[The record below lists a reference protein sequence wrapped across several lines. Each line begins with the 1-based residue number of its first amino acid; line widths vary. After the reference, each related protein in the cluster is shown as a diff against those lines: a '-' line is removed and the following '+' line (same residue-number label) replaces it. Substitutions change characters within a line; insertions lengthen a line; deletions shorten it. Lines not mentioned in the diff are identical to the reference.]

1 MLILASQSPQRKKI
15 LKDLGIKFTAV
26 PAHIDE
32 HHSGLSRPHSI
43 AKTIAFRKA
52 EAVGKKHPKDWVIG
66 CDTIVVLRNGKIAV
80 KPKNRA
86 DAKNT
91 IKAYRDS
98 YCDVYSGLAVLN
110 TSLKKKLVGFE
121 KTRIYFRDFTDD
133 EMEKYLDSD
142 DWKERSGSMTI
153 EGRGGKWI
161 KKMEGCYWNVVGLPV
176 NLLKEFLS
184 LAGGH

>member
-15 LKDLGIKFTAV
+15 LKDLGIKFISV
-26 PAHIDE
+26 PSHVDE
-32 HHSGLSRPHSI
+32 THDGLKKPYAI
-43 AKTIAFRKA
+43 AKNLAYKKAYEIACRY
-52 EAVGKKHPKDWVIG
+52 PDDWVLG
-66 CDTIVVLRNGKIAV
+66 CDTLVVLKDGRIAE
-80 KPKNRA
+80 KPKDMA
-86 DAKNT
+86 DAKRT
-91 IKAYRDS
+91 IKAYKNS
-98 YCDVYSGLAVLN
+98 YCDVYSGLALLN
-110 TSLKKKLVGFE
+110 LTAQGRNKFVGFE

-161 KKMEGCYWNVVGLPV
+161 RKMEGCYWNVVGLPV

-184 LAGGH
+184 KC